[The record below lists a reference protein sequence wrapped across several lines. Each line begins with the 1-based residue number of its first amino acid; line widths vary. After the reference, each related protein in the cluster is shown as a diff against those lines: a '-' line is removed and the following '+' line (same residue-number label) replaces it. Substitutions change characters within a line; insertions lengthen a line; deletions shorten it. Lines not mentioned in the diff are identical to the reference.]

1 MQLYTLL
8 LTPWMQPHRI
18 VSWRDAICK
27 LVENEIE
34 VLESYSETVS
44 SPSVTFFV
52 PSVAR
57 ITTRVPTHK
66 KGINFSRI
74 NIFTRDN
81 FQCAYCGRRFPY
93 KELNYDH
100 VIPRNQGGKTTW
112 LNIVSSCI
120 VCNKYKGG
128 RTPKQAGMQLLWQP
142 FKPKKLP
149 LLMSTITI
157 NKIPEEWRPYLCD
170 PICLGAVSND

>member
-1 MQLYTLL
+1 
-8 LTPWMQPHRI
+8 MQPHRI

-100 VIPRNQGGKTTW
+100 VIPRNQGGKTNW
-112 LNIVSSCI
+112 LNVVTACYA
-120 VCNKYKGG
+120 CNNKKAG
-128 RTPKQAGMQLLWQP
+128 RTPAQAKMKLLCQP
-142 FKPKKLP
+142 FRPKTLP
-149 LLMSTITI
+149 LVMP
-157 NKIPEEWRPYLCD
+157 KIPIEKTPETWTNYLGG
-170 PICLGAVSND
+170 PVKLVY